1 MDNSIYTMLSIL
13 LMFTSLFVWAYSI
26 PILIMFIVFGAP
38 IALPVFA
45 TALFIS
51 TSLQLFYKE
60 PIPTSMIR
68 TCLNEID
75 LTNWFGK
82 IDRIDLPEKSHLIC
96 SHPHNVFCL
105 GALLSIHFQP
115 KSKTLIAVAPLIF
128 HIPLL
133 GWIAAQCGCIPSS
146 KQSITNALD
155 SRLSV
160 ILVVGGVPEVVSYER
175 NEIYTN
181 RHQFLKFDA
190 PILPVVTTSKH
201 YYVPKTPLYDLRMFI
216 AENYSVPVIFPWV
229 FGWRNTWLPER
240 KPVTVKVLEVKS
252 RTEEEYFKN
261 IKETIYN

>member
-51 TSLQLFYKE
+51 TSLQLIYKE

-96 SHPHNVFCL
+96 S
-105 GALLSIHFQP
+105 GA
-115 KSKTLIAVAPLIF
+115 
-128 HIPLL
+128 
-133 GWIAAQCGCIPSS
+133 
-146 KQSITNALD
+146 
-155 SRLSV
+155 
-160 ILVVGGVPEVVSYER
+160 
-175 NEIYTN
+175 
-181 RHQFLKFDA
+181 
-190 PILPVVTTSKH
+190 
-201 YYVPKTPLYDLRMFI
+201 
-216 AENYSVPVIFPWV
+216 
-229 FGWRNTWLPER
+229 
-240 KPVTVKVLEVKS
+240 
-252 RTEEEYFKN
+252 
-261 IKETIYN
+261 

>member
-1 MDNSIYTMLSIL
+1 
-13 LMFTSLFVWAYSI
+13 MFTSLFVWAYSI
-26 PILIMFIVFGAP
+26 PIVFIMLIFGAP
-38 IALPVFA
+38 IAIPLFA
-45 TALFIS
+45 CALFIS
-51 TSLQLFYKE
+51 TSLQLIYKE
-60 PIPTSMIR
+60 PISVSIIR
-68 TCLNEID
+68 TIMNNINLSY
-75 LTNWFGK
+75 WFGK
-82 IDRIDLPEKSHLIC
+82 IDHVELPEKAHLIC

-105 GALLSIHFQP
+105 GALLSVHFQP

-175 NEIYTN
+175 NELYTN
-181 RHQFLKFDA
+181 RHQFLKFDY

-201 YYVPKTPLYDLRMFI
+201 YYVPQAPLYDLRMFV
-216 AENYSVPVIFPWV
+216 AENYSVPIIFPWV

-240 KPVTVKVLEVKS
+240 KPVTVKVLEVKK
-252 RTEEEYFKN
+252 RTEEEYFKE